1 MRCCRVIVEG
11 APFVN
16 EEGFSYIVPEYLENI
31 VACGSMVYV
40 PFGKG
45 NKIKNGFVI
54 ELEELPSE
62 SIGALKNI
70 LMVQHLEPVINK
82 EMMHLCRFVA
92 DYYACAL
99 IYAIKQVVPKYV
111 LNNVFVAFEDC
122 ASGAITKLSKKTMFE
137 QAERLAQGVVRLV
150 PYVPFSDEKE
160 RYYTL
165 AGGETVVCDK
175 WWQALRRA
183 PKQKELLAFIADRNL
198 VSEQALKEAFGNVR
212 TPLKGLVEK
221 GMLEEVA
228 DFSPQVEAATTLDDG
243 LVMNTQQ
250 QAVYDTLAHQVE
262 VGRYHKNLINGVT
275 GSGKTLI
282 YEKIAEKVIEE
293 DKQVLILVPEIALSY
308 HLYARLQKRFGCRIA
323 LLHSQLTEKERYTI
337 WQMVEKREVDVVLG
351 PRSALFLP
359 YAHLGLIVI
368 DEEHE
373 SSYKQSEPDP
383 RYHAVK
389 VAEYLAKRQEAVLL
403 LGSATP
409 SVDTLYDVVLKQC
422 TIFNLTERANKAELP
437 DVRLVDMKEERKLGN
452 YGILSQS
459 LQTAMR
465 QALEKNEQIILLIN
479 KKGYSSAVACRE
491 CGEVIRCPKC
501 DIPLTYYQSNHEL
514 KCNYCEFHMP
524 MVQRCPSCGS
534 DFIEK
539 HGIGTESVE
548 ELCAEIFPQARLER
562 LDGQSMM
569 NKKMREQVLAQ
580 YENKE
585 IDILVGTQLLAK
597 GLDFNNTT
605 CIGVINA
612 DITLNLPDFR
622 SAERAF
628 QLLVQVAGRAGRDHK
643 HGVVYIQTYQKE
655 HYAIADAAAQ
665 NIHQFFLDEIA
676 FRKQWLYPPIVRLCR
691 IIVSDYSLND
701 VEYSMKSI
709 YNYIVQ
715 QSVKMEVIGPSF
727 APLSKKNN
735 RYRMHLIIKATCIED
750 IRLLMKNL
758 RGQMRH
764 LALKNTTRVLIDIDP
779 ENIL

>member
-16 EEGFSYIVPEYLENI
+16 EEGFSYIIPEYLENI

-221 GMLEEVA
+221 GMLEEVT
-228 DFSPQVEAATTLDDG
+228 DFSPQVEAATTLNDG

-383 RYHAVK
+383 RYHAVM

-569 NKKMREQVLAQ
+569 NKNMREQVLAQ

-715 QSVKMEVIGPSF
+715 QSVQMEVIGPSF

>member
-16 EEGFSYIVPEYLENI
+16 EEGFSYIIPEYLENI

-54 ELEELPSE
+54 ELDELPSE

-337 WQMVEKREVDVVLG
+337 WQMVEKREVYVVLG

>member
-16 EEGFSYIVPEYLENI
+16 EEGFSYIIPEYLENI

-54 ELEELPSE
+54 ELDELPSE